1 MKLFLENRRW
11 VFLIIIIWYGVGVI
25 GYLIPG
31 LKPLFQLLTPLG
43 LLVAAIL
50 LMVYHHPKNTKSWI
64 AFGLVVVISF
74 LAEVIGVN
82 THRLFGHYEYGVAL
96 GPKLWNTPLVIGL
109 NWLILIYCISALTKQ
124 IRERWYFPLVGA
136 LVMVAFDFLME
147 PVAVET
153 GMWSWQGG
161 IIPVKNY
168 LDWFLVSG
176 LLFLM
181 IRILKVEFHNQIAL
195 VLFSMQG
202 VFFLALNIIT
212 RIR

>member
-1 MKLFLENRRW
+1 MKLFQENRL
-11 VFLIIIIWYGVGVI
+11 VAFLIIIWYGVGVI

-64 AFGLVVVISF
+64 AFAAIVVISF

-109 NWLILIYCISALTKQ
+109 NWLILIYCISYITKQ
-124 IRERWYFPLVGA
+124 IRDRWYFPLAGA
-136 LVMVAFDFLME
+136 LIMVAFDFMME

-161 IIPVKNY
+161 TIPFKNY
-168 LDWFLVSG
+168 LDWFLISG

-181 IRILKVEFHNQIAL
+181 IRILKVEFNNRIAL
-195 VLFSMQG
+195 ILFMMQG
-202 VFFLALNIIT
+202 VFFVALNILT

>member
-1 MKLFLENRRW
+1 MKLFRENRLLA
-11 VFLIIIIWYGVGVI
+11 FLIIIWYGVGVI

-43 LLVAAIL
+43 LLGAAIL

-64 AFGLVVVISF
+64 AFGLIVVISF

-109 NWLILIYCISALTKQ
+109 NWLILIYCISTLTKE
-124 IRERWYFPLVGA
+124 IRDRWYFPLLGA
-136 LVMVAFDFLME
+136 SIMVAFDWLME

-153 GMWSWQGG
+153 GMWSWQEGT
-161 IIPVKNY
+161 IPVKNY
-168 LDWFLVSG
+168 LDWFWISG
-176 LLFLM
+176 FLFLM
-181 IRILKVEFHNQIAL
+181 IRILKVEFNNRIAL
-195 VLFSMQG
+195 ILFIMQG
-202 VFFLALNIIT
+202 VFFLALNILT
-212 RIR
+212 RIQ

>member
-1 MKLFLENRRW
+1 MKLFRENRLLP
-11 VFLIIIIWYGVGVI
+11 FLIIIWYGVGVI

-43 LLVAAIL
+43 LLVAVIL

-64 AFGLVVVISF
+64 AFALIVVISF

-82 THRLFGHYEYGVAL
+82 THHLFGNYEYGVAL

-109 NWLILIYCISALTKQ
+109 NWLILIYCISTLTKQ
-124 IRERWYFPLVGA
+124 IRDRWYFPLVGA
-136 LVMVAFDFLME
+136 SIMVAFDWLME

-161 IIPVKNY
+161 AIPVKNY
-168 LDWFLVSG
+168 MDWFLVSG

-181 IRILKVEFHNQIAL
+181 IRILKVEFNNRIAL

-202 VFFLALNIIT
+202 VFFLALNILT
-212 RIR
+212 RIQ